1 LKKLVIKNMRTSDI
15 IKLSTRMFKTNPS
28 RTWLTILGMG
38 VGTGAVVLMVG
49 LGYGLQQIILEEI
62 VFGESMLSIR
72 VTTSGDGILKLDRKT
87 VDDFLAMEQVLDVA
101 PMASFPALITY
112 GSFTGNIFLEGIGP
126 NYLSYAG
133 VRVPDGEE
141 FSSDLLE
148 EQRDKI
154 IWSRSVLQLFGI
166 ENPEDALG
174 EEASF
179 RLTVPSKEN
188 PEETYEVKIDEI
200 YTIMGVNDDE
210 VSMSSIMLL
219 SELERHVKVDNY
231 ERVQVRVI
239 NDEALEPVSNA
250 IIEMGYD
257 VYTLSETVEQAR
269 VIFQVVQI
277 VLAAFGGVA
286 LTVSAI
292 GMFNTMTVTLLE
304 RTSEIG
310 IMRTIGAS
318 PSDIKVLFLSEA
330 MVVGFLGGVS
340 GIVMGVGIGFGLN
353 TMLNF
358 IASKFGGASASIFSF
373 PLLFLLFIAI
383 FSGVV
388 GFLTGVFPARRA
400 SKLDPL
406 EAIRD

>member
-1 LKKLVIKNMRTSDI
+1 MRTSDI
-15 IKLSTRMFKTNPS
+15 VKLSTRMFKTNPS

-49 LGYGLQQIILEEI
+49 LGFGLQKIILEEI

-72 VTTSGDGILKLDRKT
+72 VTSSGDGALKLDRNT
-87 VDDFLAMEQVLDVA
+87 VEEFLAMEEVLDVA
-101 PMASFPALITY
+101 PLASFPALITY
-112 GSFTGNIFLEGIGP
+112 EGLTGNIFLEGIGP
-126 NYLSYAG
+126 RYLSYAG
-133 VRVPDGEE
+133 FRIPRGQG
-141 FSSDLLE
+141 FSIE
-148 EQRDKI
+148 TEQEDRNKV
-154 IWSRSVLQLFGI
+154 IWSESMSQLFGV
-166 ENPEDALG
+166 EDPEDVLG
-174 EEASF
+174 KEVTF
-179 RLTVPSKEN
+179 RITVPSRER
-188 PEETYEVKIDEI
+188 PDEVHEVRIDQTYM
-200 YTIMGVNDDE
+200 IMGVNDDS
-210 VSMSSIMLL
+210 VSMSALMLL
-219 SELERHVKVDNY
+219 SELERHVRVDSY
-231 ERVQVRVI
+231 ERVQVRVV
-239 NDEALEPVSNA
+239 NDEALESVSNA

-269 VIFQVVQI
+269 MIFQVVQI

-330 MVVGFLGGVS
+330 VIVGFLGGIS
-340 GIVMGVGIGFGLN
+340 GILMGTGIGFGLN
-353 TMLNF
+353 TLLNF
-358 IASKFGGASASIFSF
+358 IASRFGGTAVSIFAF
-373 PLLFLLFIAI
+373 PILFLLFIAA
-383 FSGVV
+383 FSAIV

>member
-1 LKKLVIKNMRTSDI
+1 MRTSDI

-72 VTTSGDGILKLDRKT
+72 VTTSGDGALKLDRAA
-87 VDDFLAMEQVLDVA
+87 VDDFLSMEEVVDVA
-101 PMASFPALITY
+101 PLASFPALITY
-112 GSFTGNIFLEGIGP
+112 GGLTGNIFLDAIGP
-126 NYLSYAG
+126 RYLAYAG
-133 VRVPDGEE
+133 VRVPEGRG
-141 FSSDLLE
+141 FLLE
-148 EQRDKI
+148 TERDDRDKI
-154 IWSRSVLQLFGI
+154 IWSESMLQLFGV
-166 ENPEDALG
+166 EEPEDALG
-174 EEASF
+174 EEVTF
-179 RLTVPSKEN
+179 RVTVPSRERSD
-188 PEETYEVKIDEI
+188 EVHEVRIDRT
-200 YTIMGVNDDE
+200 YTIMGINDDS
-210 VSMSSIMLL
+210 VSMSAIMLL
-219 SELERHVKVDNY
+219 SELESHIGVDSY
-231 ERVQVRVI
+231 ERVQVRVVS
-239 NDEALEPVSNA
+239 DEFLEPVSNS

-318 PSDIKVLFLSEA
+318 PSDIKILFLSEA
-330 MVVGFLGGVS
+330 IIVGFLGGIS

-358 IASKFGGASASIFSF
+358 VASRFGGTAVSVFAF
-373 PLLFLLFIAI
+373 PILFLLFIAT
-383 FSGVV
+383 FSAIV

-400 SKLDPL
+400 AKLDPL
-406 EAIRD
+406 EAIRDK

>member
-1 LKKLVIKNMRTSDI
+1 MRTSDI
-15 IKLSTRMFKTNPS
+15 VKLSTRMFKTNPS

-72 VTTSGDGILKLDRKT
+72 VTASGDGALKLDSSALEG
-87 VDDFLAMEQVLDVA
+87 FLAMEEVVDVA
-101 PMASFPALITY
+101 PLASFPALITY
-112 GSFTGNIFLEGIGP
+112 GGLTGNIFLDAIGP
-126 NYLSYAG
+126 RYFSYAG
-133 VRVPDGEE
+133 VRVSEGRG
-141 FSSDLLE
+141 FSAETERED
-148 EQRDKI
+148 RDKI
-154 IWSRSVLQLFGI
+154 IWSQSILQLFGI
-166 ENPEDALG
+166 EEPEDVLG
-174 EEASF
+174 EEATF
-179 RLTVPSKEN
+179 RVTVPSREKLDEVH
-188 PEETYEVKIDEI
+188 EVKIDRT
-200 YTIMGVNDDE
+200 YTIMGINDDS
-210 VSMSSIMLL
+210 VSMSAIMLL
-219 SELERHVKVDNY
+219 SELESHIGIDSY

-239 NDEALEPVSNA
+239 SDEALEPVSSA
-250 IIEMGYD
+250 IIELGYD

-318 PSDIKVLFLSEA
+318 PSDIKILFLSEA
-330 MVVGFLGGVS
+330 IIVGFLGGVS

-358 IASKFGGASASIFSF
+358 IAARFGGTAVSVFAF
-373 PLLFLLFIAI
+373 PMIFLLFIAT
-383 FSGVV
+383 FSAVV
-388 GFLTGVFPARRA
+388 GFMTGVFPARRA
-400 SKLDPL
+400 AKLDPL

>member
-1 LKKLVIKNMRTSDI
+1 MRTSDI

-38 VGTGAVVLMVG
+38 VGTGAVVLLVG
-49 LGYGLQQIILEEI
+49 LGFGLQKIILEEI
-62 VFGESMLSIR
+62 VFGESMLSIQ
-72 VTTSGDGILKLDRKT
+72 VTTSGDGALKLDKAA
-87 VDDFLAMEQVLDVA
+87 VDSFLAMEEVLYVA
-101 PMASFPALITY
+101 PLASFPALITY
-112 GSFTGNIFLEGIGP
+112 EGLTGNIFLEGIGP
-126 NYLSYAG
+126 RYFSYAG
-133 VRVPDGEE
+133 LRIPEGEG
-141 FSSDLLE
+141 FSMETERED
-148 EQRDKI
+148 RDKI
-154 IWSRSVLQLFGI
+154 IWSESMLQLFGI
-166 ENPEDALG
+166 ENTEEVLG
-174 EEASF
+174 SKVTF
-179 RLTVPSKEN
+179 RITVPDRER
-188 PEETYEVKIDEI
+188 PDEVHEVRIDQTYTVTGI
-200 YTIMGVNDDE
+200 NDDSI
-210 VSMSSIMLL
+210 SMSAIMLL
-219 SELERHVKVDNY
+219 SELERHVRVDSY
-231 ERVQVRVI
+231 ERVQVRVV
-239 NDEALEPVSNA
+239 NDEALEVVSNA

-318 PSDIKVLFLSEA
+318 PSDIKILFLSEA
-330 MVVGFLGGVS
+330 MIVGFLGGIS
-340 GIVMGVGIGFGLN
+340 GIVMGTGIGFSLN
-353 TMLNF
+353 AMLNF
-358 IASKFGGASASIFSF
+358 IASRFGGASVSIFAF
-373 PLLFLLFIAI
+373 PILFLLFITA
-383 FSGVV
+383 FSAVV

>member
-1 LKKLVIKNMRTSDI
+1 MRTSDI
-15 IKLSTRMFKTNPS
+15 VKLSTRMFKTNPS

-49 LGYGLQQIILEEI
+49 LGFGLQKIILEEI

-72 VTTSGDGILKLDRKT
+72 VTSSGDGALKLDRNT
-87 VDDFLAMEQVLDVA
+87 VEEFLAMEEVLDVA
-101 PMASFPALITY
+101 PLASFPALITY
-112 GSFTGNIFLEGIGP
+112 EGLTGNIFLEGIGP
-126 NYLSYAG
+126 RYLSYAG
-133 VRVPDGEE
+133 FRIPRGQG
-141 FSSDLLE
+141 FSIE
-148 EQRDKI
+148 TEQEDRNKV
-154 IWSRSVLQLFGI
+154 IWSESMSQLFGV
-166 ENPEDALG
+166 EDPEDVLG
-174 EEASF
+174 KEVTF
-179 RLTVPSKEN
+179 RITVPSRER
-188 PEETYEVKIDEI
+188 PDEVHEVRIDQTYM
-200 YTIMGVNDDE
+200 IMGVNDDS
-210 VSMSSIMLL
+210 VSMSALMLL
-219 SELERHVKVDNY
+219 SELERHVRVDSY
-231 ERVQVRVI
+231 ERVQVRVV
-239 NDEALEPVSNA
+239 NDEALESVSNA

-269 VIFQVVQI
+269 MIFQVVQI

-330 MVVGFLGGVS
+330 VIVGFLGGIS
-340 GIVMGVGIGFGLN
+340 GILMGTGIGFGLN
-353 TMLNF
+353 TLLNF
-358 IASKFGGASASIFSF
+358 IASRFGGTAVSIFAF
-373 PLLFLLFIAI
+373 PILFLLFIMA
-383 FSGVV
+383 FSAVV
-388 GFLTGVFPARRA
+388 GFMTGVFPARRA

>member
-1 LKKLVIKNMRTSDI
+1 MRTSDI

-72 VTTSGDGILKLDRKT
+72 VTTSGDGVLKLDRET
-87 VDDFLAMEQVLDVA
+87 VDNFLAMEQVLDVA
-101 PMASFPALITY
+101 PMASFPALVTY
-112 GSFTGNIFLEGIGP
+112 EGFTGNIFLEGIGP
-126 NYLSYAG
+126 KYLSYAG

-141 FSSDLLE
+141 FSLDME
-148 EQRDKI
+148 DEQRDKVV
-154 IWSRSVLQLFGI
+154 WSRSVLQLFGI
-166 ENPEDALG
+166 ENPEEALG
-174 EEASF
+174 EEVSF

-188 PEETYEVKIDEI
+188 PEETYEVKIDET

-219 SELERHVKVDNY
+219 SELERHVKVDSY
-231 ERVQVRVI
+231 ERVQVRVTD
-239 NDEALEPVSNA
+239 DEALEPVSNA

-257 VYTLSETVEQAR
+257 TYTLSETVEQAR